1 MTIRTATEYQAV
13 LLELKRL
20 ITTAPEGDAAIVTLA
35 EAIDDYEI
43 RAGHGP
49 VRPDTLI
56 GRLEIE
62 MFNRQLN
69 RQLNRKQMAELL
81 GVPASRFSD
90 LLNGKTS
97 VTMSLAKKLY
107 KTLDIPADFILE
119 AA

>member
-1 MTIRTATEYQAV
+1 MTIRTVPEYQAA

-20 ITTAPEGDAAIVTLA
+20 ITHAPEGDKIIAALA
-35 EAIDDYEI
+35 AAIDDYEI

-69 RQLNRKQMAELL
+69 RKQMAGLL
-81 GVPASRFSD
+81 GIPASRFSD

-97 VTMSLAKKLY
+97 VTMSLAKKLH
-107 KTLDIPADFILE
+107 KTLNIPADFILE

>member
-1 MTIRTATEYQAV
+1 MTIRTAIEYQAA

-20 ITTAPEGDAAIVTLA
+20 ITTAPEGDAAIATLA

-69 RQLNRKQMAELL
+69 RKQMAELL

-97 VTMSLAKKLY
+97 MTMSLAKKLY
-107 KTLDIPADFILE
+107 KTLDIPANFILE